1 MILGFGSVR
10 IFNDSPKSAASGF
23 RFVSSEGKLSSER
36 YVMPNGGIPCRTL
49 TRVTQIQ
56 NKLLGIC
63 HNFSWGLL
71 FFVFHF
77 LSKNNRTEN
86 SAFLLSSNFRIR
98 ISFLALFGTLS
109 ATSQNA
115 VGLLVDG
122 AGLKKSQLDE
132 WMGHVFGF
140 ELAQCLFWNL
150 KGTPSG
156 LRKFNFKGKGRA
168 GSYLSNLSQTFTTAP
183 RNAWKS

>member
-1 MILGFGSVR
+1 M
-10 IFNDSPKSAASGF
+10 
-23 RFVSSEGKLSSER
+23 
-36 YVMPNGGIPCRTL
+36 
-49 TRVTQIQ
+49 
-56 NKLLGIC
+56 
-63 HNFSWGLL
+63 
-71 FFVFHF
+71 
-77 LSKNNRTEN
+77 
-86 SAFLLSSNFRIR
+86 AFLLSSNFRIR

-132 WMGHVFGF
+132 WMGHIFGF
-140 ELAQCLFWNL
+140 ELAQCFFWKL
-150 KGTPSG
+150 KGTASG

-168 GSYLSNLSQTFTTAP
+168 GSHLSDLSHTFTTAP